1 MCWWARGDSSTGGG
15 TGGRDDGGQVL
26 WKTGWMLAMVEAAV
40 ADDDRVRDRRVIVVR
55 WWRIVGVGFLVRCSG
70 SSNRSE

>member
-15 TGGRDDGGQVL
+15 GGEGGQEL

-40 ADDDRVRDRRVIVVR
+40 AVDDRVRDRREMVVR
-55 WWRIVGVGFLVRCSG
+55 WWWWRIVEVRY
-70 SSNRSE
+70 